1 MILPADWDKPSEG
14 NDLLCRKFLSGRWHG
29 KDGFYFKYRFY
40 MPSAGEGDRADRKYP
55 LVVYIHGADAF
66 GDDND
71 LHLSMHDIGTVFAR
85 DEWQEREPCYIL
97 APQAKMENH
106 WSRRDTTEYLYAFIK
121 EFADMHEDI
130 DACRIYVYGY
140 SAGGLG
146 TLNLLKRHPELAA
159 GAIPIC
165 GASSGESI
173 KELLKTPVWM
183 VHAEDDR
190 IVRATY
196 GEPGEGSR
204 FFLGSADIYEVLRGY
219 NGNGADIRY
228 TGYPEGWMK
237 KIFGVNPHCSWVTVS
252 DDRYGAEIRHWLFR
266 QRKQIRS

>member
-146 TLNLLKRHPELAA
+146 TLNLLKRPPELAA
-159 GAIPIC
+159 
-165 GASSGESI
+165 
-173 KELLKTPVWM
+173 
-183 VHAEDDR
+183 
-190 IVRATY
+190 
-196 GEPGEGSR
+196 GEGSR

-219 NGNGADIRY
+219 NGADIRY